1 MYWEL
6 CTITIAIMVL
16 DFVSGYLNANIQKT
30 VQSTK
35 LREGLYH
42 KGGYVCVIVL
52 AQLLELAMRYA
63 DLSQIGI
70 ASQLPF
76 TIMACLY
83 IILTEICS
91 ILENV
96 GEINPE
102 LGTRI
107 YHIFGLDKLAPKN
120 DNGNE
125 H

>member
-6 CTITIAIMVL
+6 CAITIAIMTL
-16 DFVSGYLNANIQKT
+16 DFVSGYLKANIQKT
-30 VQSTK
+30 VQSSK

-42 KGGYVCVIVL
+42 KGGYVCVIAL
-52 AQLLELAMRYA
+52 AQILEVAMRYV

-70 ASQLPF
+70 TSQLPF

-102 LGTRI
+102 LGTKI
-107 YHIFGLDKLAPKN
+107 YHIFGLNKLTPKN
-120 DNGNE
+120 DDQE
-125 H
+125 R